1 MPFFNFTQRSSG
13 KGIGNRVGSLN
24 NAAFNLHDLFLKV
37 VPQFRRRALEKQIGL
52 DWTFAP
58 DAPVWVF
65 GDAGRLRQII
75 TNLLTNAFKFTEAGF
90 IYVEIFVDSV
100 KDGLV
105 MLHIVVAD
113 SGMGIPEDRTTDIF
127 RLFEQIDSSATRKF
141 GGVGLGL
148 AICSRLVELM
158 EGRIWVESQPGFG
171 SEFRPGSYVMLRSQ
185 ANGQAEC
192 TCIPISQLPLPDRVP
207 FEVQR
212 RPGRREWPESCRV
225 ADSDRTRLSHHSQD
239 QFVERNGRG

>member
-1 MPFFNFTQRSSG
+1 MKSTRFKLGEIPGKRLSSEELT
-13 KGIGNRVGSLN
+13 VADTS
-24 NAAFNLHDLFLKV
+24 ALFLERQQQRTDCRTV
-37 VPQFRRRALEKQIGL
+37 CDEESASFDLQSY
-52 DWTFAP
+52 
-58 DAPVWVF
+58 
-65 GDAGRLRQII
+65 DAGRLRQII
-75 TNLLTNAFKFTEAGF
+75 TNLLTNAFKSTEAGF
-90 IYVEIFVDSV
+90 IHVEIFVDSL

-113 SGMGIPEDRTTDIF
+113 SGIGIPEDRTTDIF
-127 RLFEQIDSSATRKF
+127 KLFEQIDSSATRKF

-148 AICSRLVELM
+148 AICSRLLEL
-158 EGRIWVESQPGFG
+158 G
-171 SEFRPGSYVMLRSQ
+171 SQ

-212 RPGRREWPESCRV
+212 RSVRREWPESCRV

-239 QFVERNGRG
+239 KFVERNGRG

>member
-1 MPFFNFTQRSSG
+1 MKSTRFKLGEIPGKRLSSEELTVADTSG
-13 KGIGNRVGSLN
+13 
-24 NAAFNLHDLFLKV
+24 LFLERQQQRTDCRTV
-37 VPQFRRRALEKQIGL
+37 CDEESASFDLQSY
-52 DWTFAP
+52 DS
-58 DAPVWVF
+58 
-65 GDAGRLRQII
+65 GRLRQII

-90 IYVEIFVDSV
+90 IHVEIFVDSL

-113 SGMGIPEDRTTDIF
+113 SGIGIPEDRTTDIF
-127 RLFEQIDSSATRKF
+127 KLFEQIDSSATRKF

-212 RPGRREWPESCRV
+212 RSVRREWPESCRV

-239 QFVERNGRG
+239 KFVERNGRG